1 MINYTGGNIM
11 REKDRKDKYIVFRVD
26 EKDLKRLNRKAKTLN
41 VTRSDVIRELLKY
54 LSKLRN

>member
-1 MINYTGGNIM
+1 M